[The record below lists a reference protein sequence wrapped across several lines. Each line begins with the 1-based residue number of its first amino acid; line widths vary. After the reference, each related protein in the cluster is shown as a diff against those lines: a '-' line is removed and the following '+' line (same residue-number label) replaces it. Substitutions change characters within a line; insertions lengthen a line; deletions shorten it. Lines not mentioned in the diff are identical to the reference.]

1 MDYVAADQTY
11 RKGVMMKISRGFL
24 AMLVTVGL
32 SAGLAAMFSGCETL
46 SALSGLQAGGLTTE
60 KIVAGLRE
68 ALRVGTDQTV
78 ARTSRAGGYAKNP
91 LIRIPTPEA
100 LQEMASTLRRIGLG
114 SQVDEFESRMNLA
127 AEQAA
132 TEAGGVFL
140 DAIGKMTFADAK
152 GILDGGD
159 TAATEFFRTQTSAT
173 LRARYQPIIAANM
186 EKVGAVGLYNDLVG
200 RYNRITLVPKVE
212 ANIEGYVAD
221 KALAGLFT
229 VLGEE
234 EKKIRRD
241 PAARTTELLR
251 QVFGK

>member
-1 MDYVAADQTY
+1 MKTHLPW
-11 RKGVMMKISRGFL
+11 RKIPAIL
-24 AMLVTVGL
+24 ATVV
-32 SAGLAAMFSGCETL
+32 LAAALVPVFSGCETL
-46 SALSGLQAGGLTTE
+46 SALSGLQTGGLTSE

-91 LIRIPTPEA
+91 LIRIATPESM
-100 LQEMASTLRRIGLG
+100 QNMASTLRRIGLG
-114 SQVDEFESRMNLA
+114 TQVDEFESRMNLA

-132 TEAGGVFL
+132 SEAGGVFL
-140 DAIGKMTFADAK
+140 DAIRTMSFADAK

-159 TAATEFFRTQTSAT
+159 TAATQYFQGKTSDE
-173 LRARYQPIIAANM
+173 LRRRYQPIIAAQM

-200 RYNRITLVPKVE
+200 RYNRIPLVPKVE

-221 KALAGLFT
+221 QALAGLFT

-251 QVFGK
+251 QVFGQ